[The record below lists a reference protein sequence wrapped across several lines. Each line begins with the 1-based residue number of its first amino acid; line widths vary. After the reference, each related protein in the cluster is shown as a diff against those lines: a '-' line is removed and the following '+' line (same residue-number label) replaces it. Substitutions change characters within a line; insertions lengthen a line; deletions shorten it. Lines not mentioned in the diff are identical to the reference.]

1 MRHPFASVRYSR
13 NSLSSD
19 RLPLSEHATD
29 PTLPAADLHPLT
41 QTRFRPPVSSHCV
54 RTSPGHFVKHSSKV
68 TLLLS
73 GQEDG
78 LSMPVYRGG
87 STIDG
92 VIAIPRPSGLLYLD
106 VKVQGLIRIKE
117 VAGGGSAESE
127 MLGETLYT
135 WDSRR
140 NASFPSKVSFRY
152 SLPREY
158 SDRVSGECF
167 PLPPTYEAHLSGI
180 PGFSV
185 HVSYKIVVNFIRQRH
200 KANLWRKKSCVQV
213 PFLVQQ
219 SSRCP
224 GIGSFPLNPSNSS
237 TGPQTL
243 FSFILEPRHLENPPI
258 QTHIFLPSSQVCSLN
273 EPIPFFVTLFADE
286 DTLAPFTYYRPSPAS
301 FHPLSSTA
309 SHTSLTS
316 VQQQLALRA
325 SVGAPPIRVQL
336 QRTTTVNALGAEL
349 AASSEKGHIFRNK
362 VIGQGIVHNTSR
374 GLRSITWSGTLVV
387 SASVTNGGFIAS
399 GLRVT
404 DNIVVSIK
412 PPDSSQ
418 YMAFREAIPIRLT
431 TEPREEHSIALVSE
445 WL

>member
-106 VKVQGLIRIKE
+106 VKVSCFLGVRKLASQSIAQVQGLIRIKE

-200 KANLWRKKSCVQV
+200 KANLWRKKS
-213 PFLVQQ
+213 
-219 SSRCP
+219 
-224 GIGSFPLNPSNSS
+224 
-237 TGPQTL
+237 
-243 FSFILEPRHLENPPI
+243 
-258 QTHIFLPSSQVCSLN
+258 
-273 EPIPFFVTLFADE
+273 
-286 DTLAPFTYYRPSPAS
+286 
-301 FHPLSSTA
+301 
-309 SHTSLTS
+309 
-316 VQQQLALRA
+316 
-325 SVGAPPIRVQL
+325 
-336 QRTTTVNALGAEL
+336 
-349 AASSEKGHIFRNK
+349 
-362 VIGQGIVHNTSR
+362 
-374 GLRSITWSGTLVV
+374 W
-387 SASVTNGGFIAS
+387 
-399 GLRVT
+399 
-404 DNIVVSIK
+404 
-412 PPDSSQ
+412 
-418 YMAFREAIPIRLT
+418 
-431 TEPREEHSIALVSE
+431 
-445 WL
+445 